1 MNQLYY
7 MYIESFILQIQII
20 IDVFKFT
27 LSIFFNYIIFNNHLT
42 DLNKLEHHCQY
53 LQNKMHTLA
62 RKHMPLLHNIM

>member
-27 LSIFFNYIIFNNHLT
+27 LCIFFNYIIFNNHLT
-42 DLNKLEHHCQY
+42 DLNKLEYQ
-53 LQNKMHTLA
+53 
-62 RKHMPLLHNIM
+62 